1 MSRSLPAAGT
11 RCLSSMS
18 AASPEEHQ
26 VTWIQPHGGADAPPP
41 LNGTTA
47 REQADRLHAKI
58 IIALTLA
65 CTLLALYDL
74 ILLATG
80 S

>member
-1 MSRSLPAAGT
+1 
-11 RCLSSMS
+11 MS

-26 VTWIQPHGGADAPPP
+26 VTWIQPQHAADAPPP
-41 LNGTTA
+41 PQEATA
-47 REQADRLHAKI
+47 QAQSGGRYALI

-65 CTLLALYDL
+65 CTMLALYDL

>member
-1 MSRSLPAAGT
+1 MSPTVPLGAPQ
-11 RCLSSMS
+11 
-18 AASPEEHQ
+18 EHQ
-26 VTWIQPHGGADAPPP
+26 VTWIQPRYGADARAAQQY
-41 LNGTTA
+41 TSAQERT
-47 REQADRLHAKI
+47 DRAHALI

-80 S
+80 F